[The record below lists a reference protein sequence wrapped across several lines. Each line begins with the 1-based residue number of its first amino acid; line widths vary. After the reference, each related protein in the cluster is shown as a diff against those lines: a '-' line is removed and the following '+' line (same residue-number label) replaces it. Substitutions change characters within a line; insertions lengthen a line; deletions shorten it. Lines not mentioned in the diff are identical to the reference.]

1 MAKLFKPVSTHETI
15 KHGTSIGRRPSTS
28 TMDKDIINQIVQ
40 EYKMAKAEMR
50 ESSQTNATRLDRIE
64 QKIDKLADAMIS
76 LARAEEKILALQ
88 DDHDNTRDRLNKL
101 SVKLDD
107 IQKAVDDNA
116 RTVSLINKVVYAA
129 MVAAV
134 GAYVAHMWM

>member
-1 MAKLFKPVSTHETI
+1 
-15 KHGTSIGRRPSTS
+15 
-28 TMDKDIINQIVQ
+28 MDRDLIEQILKD
-40 EYKMAKAEMR
+40 YSKMAQNETT
-50 ESSQTNATRLDRIE
+50 ESRLDRIE

-76 LARAEEKILALQ
+76 LARAEEKIIALQ
-88 DDHDNTRDRLNKL
+88 DDHDNMRERLNKL
-101 SVKLDD
+101 SIKLDD

-116 RTVSLINKVVYAA
+116 RTVGIINKVVYAA

>member
-1 MAKLFKPVSTHETI
+1 
-15 KHGTSIGRRPSTS
+15 
-28 TMDKDIINQIVQ
+28 MDKDLLNQIVQ

-88 DDHDNTRDRLNKL
+88 DDHDNTRGRLNKL

>member
-1 MAKLFKPVSTHETI
+1 
-15 KHGTSIGRRPSTS
+15 
-28 TMDKDIINQIVQ
+28 MDKELIRQIVQ
-40 EYKMAKAEMR
+40 EYKMAKSELL

-88 DDHDNTRDRLNKL
+88 DEHENTRERLNKL